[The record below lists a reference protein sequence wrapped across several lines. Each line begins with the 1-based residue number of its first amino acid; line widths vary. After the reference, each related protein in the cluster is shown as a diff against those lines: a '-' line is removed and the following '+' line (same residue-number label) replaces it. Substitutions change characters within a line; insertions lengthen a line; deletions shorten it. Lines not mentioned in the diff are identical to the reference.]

1 VTAPATIGAAIR
13 AARLAKGLS
22 QSEVTAQ
29 MRPPLPYTCLSRWE
43 TGVYVPS
50 IENLLALAAVIGPLD
65 LPGPGGVT
73 FRLAP
78 VPAPGGGVIRVV
90 PGAGEEWAP

>member
-1 VTAPATIGAAIR
+1 MTAPATIGATIR
-13 AARLAKGLS
+13 AARLARGLS

-29 MRPPLPYTCLSRWE
+29 MRPPLPYTCVSRWE
-43 TGVYVPS
+43 CDALVPS
-50 IENLLALAAVIGPLD
+50 IRNLLALAAVLGPLD

-78 VPAPGGGVIRVV
+78 MAPQ
-90 PGAGEEWAP
+90 GATEAGR